1 MNFQK
6 KYWSKNEYKKAE
18 ADDTCYEGYV
28 GILDEKAYIY
38 DTEEPLIQTDKY
50 KAQINTSNN
59 FFDRTL
65 SHNLELPHKKNVLQ
79 FAANDFLYTSTVK
92 DIIEKLQDNNN
103 YIYRNA
109 IISDTNLPSTEN
121 CQAIKSVSDGNVDI
135 DNLLLVDNKNLMDNF
150 YPKVDVEVI
159 PKVIRKKTSEL
170 LDVAE
175 EGIEFID
182 GNRHK
187 DYLISDN
194 TANDLAFHYDK
205 LHPFFYDSKETA
217 PTDKTFYYFKSYPND
232 TEIVTKVKNYTHADE
247 LEIGFPKHYLAYC
260 FEIELTDGTRYIAKR
275 DHEYYDGIKYK
286 DGDWVYTQ
294 KNPITNS
301 YDYANNQWIVDAESG
316 TITHG
321 TATKGPATNASVKEK
336 IYLFECYK
344 DEDKPLGWDHRPL
357 INNNYDYTDK
367 DGNLYKF
374 FNNQSAS
381 TMAKE
386 MLADTSETNKKFAN
400 CISEF
405 YNYNTRETYYKIR
418 KKDENDN
425 NDHYYFAKNKKLL
438 RELIKEEGKDEKEE
452 LGGTIT
458 NDKAADAYK
467 DTNGVGSITVTVT
480 TPSNGNN
487 SSTSKIPLTEFFYE
501 YLESKNGDTARVF
514 TDGTFKIDFSTEYK
528 RFKGMVSDEANLE
541 DLLKIEILGL
551 IGDIKNPKYDTLATI
566 EKLSDAIVNE
576 DDTTVN
582 EGEVIVD
589 EKKVTFDKTTKVI
602 TVRVTKNEQVV
613 GVFNTD
619 KTGETNETVETSE
632 TIGND
637 YYLETYNLKITF
649 GNMPSNSDFEL
660 LKTYKNIPFIT
671 KSQSKFYTY
680 YDKNDSFR
688 TSGKKYENYT
698 FEGIQSL
705 MDYGSLAYVN
715 ENNELIPPTLFDSYK
730 ENKEYK
736 IHYPLATATAADV
749 YESIKKINVSDGFN
763 HIYPL
768 IDFDD
773 VVYDID
779 KDENG
784 KIVNHPNPDYVENIY
799 DITTYT
805 VTEDGKIVKIYK
817 KATEIYDEL
826 KEIYE
831 ELDTEI
837 LSESDTDEENTGE
850 EKKEYDKIPRI
861 ETVSESIIKD
871 DDVQYD
877 LTKVVSAEL
886 YTYNYEGN
894 NAKILLFLVF
904 EDKVVITKLNYNS
917 EDGKIKFDFGIN
929 ESKTVKF
936 STIDPSNDTSLKF
949 KKLSSIKA
957 YKNFLYLC
965 DETLNAVFQYNIE
978 YLVSPIENE
987 GFNVQSIRLINYL
1000 QGDGSKTDGIYFN
1013 RPTCVDVCEDR
1024 VYVLDRGN
1032 SCIKV
1037 YNQQLN
1043 YIKTLQNGYFSN
1055 HDIQSIAINPHETI
1069 LSDGTK
1075 VDKDSLWIF
1084 SVNGLN
1090 FFLSIISNDEVVS
1103 YGQIEDI
1110 RVLDDTYSWTE
1121 EVKQVKFSFANSNY
1135 YYFCTTKRVYKF
1147 HVSKPYYPFASLSY
1161 YKQRS
1166 VISSMVW
1173 SRFNHKWGNIPEYF
1187 NSGELEKIKWDHFT
1201 PKSSAEVLKNRCF
1214 ALCGSNE
1221 FEGDIIFHFGTLYDE
1236 SAVEDYIRNN
1246 KANYANSSMTFED
1259 IPTDK
1264 LKEFTKSIG
1273 LMLYNEKDSYIS
1285 SLTNTDLTSY
1295 EKYSIS
1301 ENINDEYINP
1311 LTFNKLIYKV
1321 AFNLIQLKRNIIG
1334 NFRAATNLDNVI
1346 VYDNLLLD
1354 DYFDKLRMRNSD
1366 NYFIHDNEPISINI
1380 NRVFE
1385 NILGVQEQII
1395 KHMQTKFMSTQSF
1408 VNSTS
1413 RRI

>member
-1 MNFQK
+1 MIPPKDEATIKDVIYLIESTNDSNPVLRPNTENV
-6 KYWSKNEYKKAE
+6 WDYK
-18 ADDTCYEGYV
+18 D
-28 GILDEKAYIY
+28 Y
-38 DTEEPLIQTDKY
+38 DK
-50 KAQINTSNN
+50 
-59 FFDRTL
+59 
-65 SHNLELPHKKNVLQ
+65 
-79 FAANDFLYTSTVK
+79 FLY
-92 DIIEKLQDNNN
+92 D
-103 YIYRNA
+103 
-109 IISDTNLPSTEN
+109 
-121 CQAIKSVSDGNVDI
+121 
-135 DNLLLVDNKNLMDNF
+135 
-150 YPKVDVEVI
+150 
-159 PKVIRKKTSEL
+159 
-170 LDVAE
+170 
-175 EGIEFID
+175 
-182 GNRHK
+182 
-187 DYLISDN
+187 
-194 TANDLAFHYDK
+194 
-205 LHPFFYDSKETA
+205 FFG
-217 PTDKTFYYFKSYPND
+217 DKTP
-232 TEIVTKVKNYTHADE
+232 
-247 LEIGFPKHYLAYC
+247 
-260 FEIELTDGTRYIAKR
+260 
-275 DHEYYDGIKYK
+275 
-286 DGDWVYTQ
+286 
-294 KNPITNS
+294 
-301 YDYANNQWIVDAESG
+301 DA
-316 TITHG
+316 
-321 TATKGPATNASVKEK
+321 
-336 IYLFECYK
+336 
-344 DEDKPLGWDHRPL
+344 
-357 INNNYDYTDK
+357 
-367 DGNLYKF
+367 
-374 FNNQSAS
+374 
-381 TMAKE
+381 MAEE
-386 MLADTSETNKKFAN
+386 MLADTSETNKRFEN

-405 YNYNTRETYYKIR
+405 YNYDKQTISYKIR
-418 KKDENDN
+418 KREGNSKY
-425 NDHYYFAKNKKLL
+425 YYFSKKDKLI
-438 RELIKEEGKDEKEE
+438 RELKEDESVLKE
-452 LGGTIT
+452 II
-458 NDKAADAYK
+458 NDKATYADGYK
-467 DTNGVGSITVTVT
+467 DIKDAPISFIEINDDKLPEID
-480 TPSNGNN
+480 
-487 SSTSKIPLTEFFYE
+487 SSKDIKIPLTEYFYE
-501 YLESKNGDTARVF
+501 YIERSAGDMLETTGDF
-514 TDGTFKIDFSTEYK
+514 TIDFSIEYK
-528 RFKGMVSDEANLE
+528 RFKNLLA
-541 DLLKIEILGL
+541 DKNLDVDVKPYLKNIEIYCLT
-551 IGDIKNPKYDTLATI
+551 GDKNNHSYESVAALPGSEICVVIDENNETDTVSV
-566 EKLSDAIVNE
+566 E
-576 DDTTVN
+576 TVTL
-582 EGEVIVD
+582 
-589 EKKVTFDKTTKVI
+589 KFKT
-602 TVRVTKNEQVV
+602 
-613 GVFNTD
+613 TD
-619 KTGETNETVETSE
+619 KTI
-632 TIGND
+632 IGAFD
-637 YYLETYNLKITF
+637 SYGYLKNYNLKITF
-649 GNMPSNSDFEL
+649 GNTDEKGYYEN
-660 LKTYKNIPFIT
+660 LKKYKKIPLIT
-671 KSQSKFYTY
+671 KSQSKYYTY
-680 YDKNDSFR
+680 YDKNNIFQI
-688 TSGKKYENYT
+688 SGKEYENYT
-698 FEGIQSL
+698 FEGIRSL
-705 MDYGSLAYVN
+705 MDYGSLAYVD

-730 ENKEYK
+730 ENNEYK
-736 IHYPLATATAADV
+736 IHYPLATATATDV
-749 YESIKKINVSDGFN
+749 YESIKKININDGFK

-768 IDFDD
+768 INLSD
-773 VVYDID
+773 VVYWID

-805 VTEDGKIVKIYK
+805 VTKDGKIVKIYK

-929 ESKTVKF
+929 ESKTIKF

-1013 RPTCVDVCEDR
+1013 RPTCIDVCEDR

-1110 RVLDDTYSWTE
+1110 RVLDDTYSWIE

-1385 NILGVQEQII
+1385 NILDVQEQII

>member
-1 MNFQK
+1 
-6 KYWSKNEYKKAE
+6 
-18 ADDTCYEGYV
+18 
-28 GILDEKAYIY
+28 
-38 DTEEPLIQTDKY
+38 
-50 KAQINTSNN
+50 
-59 FFDRTL
+59 
-65 SHNLELPHKKNVLQ
+65 
-79 FAANDFLYTSTVK
+79 
-92 DIIEKLQDNNN
+92 
-103 YIYRNA
+103 
-109 IISDTNLPSTEN
+109 
-121 CQAIKSVSDGNVDI
+121 
-135 DNLLLVDNKNLMDNF
+135 
-150 YPKVDVEVI
+150 
-159 PKVIRKKTSEL
+159 
-170 LDVAE
+170 
-175 EGIEFID
+175 
-182 GNRHK
+182 
-187 DYLISDN
+187 
-194 TANDLAFHYDK
+194 
-205 LHPFFYDSKETA
+205 
-217 PTDKTFYYFKSYPND
+217 
-232 TEIVTKVKNYTHADE
+232 
-247 LEIGFPKHYLAYC
+247 
-260 FEIELTDGTRYIAKR
+260 
-275 DHEYYDGIKYK
+275 
-286 DGDWVYTQ
+286 
-294 KNPITNS
+294 
-301 YDYANNQWIVDAESG
+301 
-316 TITHG
+316 
-321 TATKGPATNASVKEK
+321 
-336 IYLFECYK
+336 
-344 DEDKPLGWDHRPL
+344 
-357 INNNYDYTDK
+357 
-367 DGNLYKF
+367 
-374 FNNQSAS
+374 
-381 TMAKE
+381 
-386 MLADTSETNKKFAN
+386 
-400 CISEF
+400 
-405 YNYNTRETYYKIR
+405 
-418 KKDENDN
+418 
-425 NDHYYFAKNKKLL
+425 
-438 RELIKEEGKDEKEE
+438 
-452 LGGTIT
+452 
-458 NDKAADAYK
+458 
-467 DTNGVGSITVTVT
+467 
-480 TPSNGNN
+480 
-487 SSTSKIPLTEFFYE
+487 
-501 YLESKNGDTARVF
+501 
-514 TDGTFKIDFSTEYK
+514 
-528 RFKGMVSDEANLE
+528 MVSDKTNLE
-541 DLLKIEILGL
+541 DLLKIEIYGL
-551 IGDIKNPKYDTLATI
+551 KVDKANLKYENLATL
-566 EKLSDAIVNE
+566 EKSKYVIGTIKTIVDE
-576 DDTTVN
+576 
-582 EGEVIVD
+582 EQEIVD
-589 EKKVTFDKTTKVI
+589 EKKFITFIVDKDTTVI
-602 TVRVTKNEQVV
+602 GACDSDGYLKN
-613 GVFNTD
+613 
-619 KTGETNETVETSE
+619 
-632 TIGND
+632 
-637 YYLETYNLKITF
+637 YNLKITF
-649 GNMPSNSDFEL
+649 GDTDEKEDYEI
-660 LKTYKNIPFIT
+660 LKTYKRIPLIT

-680 YDKNDSFR
+680 YDKNNIFR
-688 TSGKKYENYT
+688 TGGKKYENYT
-698 FEGIQSL
+698 FEGIQSVI
-705 MDYGSLAYVN
+705 DYGSLAYVD
-715 ENNELIPPTLFDSYK
+715 ENNKLIPPTLFDSYK

-736 IHYPLATATAADV
+736 IHYPLASATATDV
-749 YESIKKINVSDGFN
+749 YESIKKIDISDEFI

-768 IDFDD
+768 INLGDI
-773 VVYDID
+773 VYDIE
-779 KDENG
+779 KNENG
-784 KIVNHPNPDYVENIY
+784 KIVNHPNPDYVENNY
-799 DITTYT
+799 DITTYA

-837 LSESDTDEENTGE
+837 LSESDTDEE
-850 EKKEYDKIPRI
+850 KVEYDKIPRYV
-861 ETVSESIIKD
+861 TVSESIIND
-871 DDVQYD
+871 NDDVQYD

-917 EDGKIKFDFGIN
+917 EDGKIKFDFSVN
-929 ESKTVKF
+929 ESKTVEF

-987 GFNVQSIRLINYL
+987 GFNVKSIRLINYL

-1055 HDIQSIAINPHETI
+1055 HDIQSIAINPHETV

-1084 SVNGLN
+1084 SVNGIN

-1236 SAVEDYIRNN
+1236 SAVEDYIRSN
-1246 KANYANSSMTFED
+1246 KANYANGSMTFED

-1385 NILGVQEQII
+1385 NILDVQEQII